1 MIADFSCVSN
11 TNHEGTRMVV
21 AYLVIV
27 RMCLV
32 TEGVRRCSKVSQ
44 SF

>member
-11 TNHEGTRMVV
+11 TNHEDVRMVV

-32 TEGVRRCSKVSQ
+32 TEGALRYSKVSQ